1 MVGLFNCADMNS
13 VKKDI
18 TAYHNEQVKQDLQPD
33 DTDTT
38 WDKFKEV
45 LHNIMKKRIPQR
57 TIRHNNKLPCVNTM
71 PLCLAINIVV
81 SSRLPL
87 VGHCEGNKHC
97 CLVTLAVSWPLCLAI
112 NIVALSVS
120 WPLCLAINIVVSSR
134 FPLVGHCAWQ

>member
-1 MVGLFNCADMNS
+1 MEILGNRTNISKGEDEVRIAALMNMVGLFNRADMNS

-45 LHNIMKKRIPQR
+45 LHNITKKRIPQR
-57 TIRHNNKLPCVNTM
+57 TIRHNNKLPW
-71 PLCLAINIVV
+71 VV

-87 VGHCEGNKHC
+87 
-97 CLVTLAVSWPLCLAI
+97 L
-112 NIVALSVS
+112 
-120 WPLCLAINIVVSSR
+120 
-134 FPLVGHCAWQ
+134 GHCA